1 MTHACRT
8 RLEAQAAANSGG
20 ITHASAHMSAS
31 GQPSY
36 ARKRRADGAAGWQLE
51 LHPRVFGG
59 QCCADAMV
67 GLDVWVRS
75 FVSVSAR
82 FCLLPSL

>member
-1 MTHACRT
+1 MC
-8 RLEAQAAANSGG
+8 
-20 ITHASAHMSAS
+20 AS

-36 ARKRRADGAAGWQLE
+36 ARKRRADGAAGRQLE

-67 GLDVWVRS
+67 GLDVWVRI
-75 FVSVSAR
+75 FVLVSAR
-82 FCLLPSL
+82 VCLLPSLFSSPPICVLGFMAIRGR